1 MAKIFVLDTNVLL
14 YDAQAFAAFQDNQVI
29 IPFVVL
35 GELDEKKNRQDEV
48 GKNAR
53 AVIRGLDDLRQKNNL
68 ADGVVNEYGGLVR
81 VLTSNDGL
89 DFVTKSVD
97 EVDNAIIELT
107 KDLHDKN
114 PDVEVILVTK
124 DINVRVKCDALKLRC
139 EDYLKHRLVTDA
151 DAMYKG
157 VQKIMLPTTNI
168 NKFFKDGE
176 LDIPSDIL
184 KSCEFF
190 PNQFIVAKDIA
201 GTSQSALAR
210 YVKRG
215 LPAKK
220 LVAPVE
226 AFGLR
231 PRNAEQK
238 FAFELLFD
246 ENIDLVTLVGAA
258 GTGKTLLAVA
268 AGVHQVLEEQKYT
281 KLVIMRPLI
290 PMGKDIGY
298 LPGTVDEKMAPW
310 IAPIMD
316 NLKFL
321 FSAGTGKKERE
332 TRSENDLLQMYFEKD
347 IIEVEALTFIR
358 GRSISNAFIIID
370 EAQNLSAH
378 ELKTIVT
385 RVGEHTKIVLTGDI
399 EQIDNA
405 YVDAVSNGLTYTVE
419 KFKDYELAGH
429 ITLIKGERSELASLA
444 AKIL

>member
-14 YDAQAFAAFQDNQVI
+14 YDAQAFAAFHDNQVI

-53 AVIRGLDDLRQKNNL
+53 SVIRGLDDLRQKGNL
-68 ADGVVNEYGGLVR
+68 ADGVTNEYGGLLR
-81 VLTSNDGL
+81 VLTSNDKL
-89 DFVTKSVD
+89 DFTTKSAD

-107 KDLHDKN
+107 KDIQDKN
-114 PDVEVILVTK
+114 QDVDVILVTK

-151 DAMYKG
+151 DAMYRG
-157 VQKIMLPTTNI
+157 VQTIRIPTENI
-168 NKFFKDGE
+168 NRFFKDGA
-176 LDIPSDIL
+176 LDIPSDVLNEIDL
-184 KSCEFF
+184 Y
-190 PNQFIVAKDIA
+190 PNQFIVAKDIT
-201 GTSQSALAR
+201 GTSQSAMAR
-210 YVKRG
+210 YVKKG
-215 LPAKK
+215 QPARKMSA
-220 LVAPVE
+220 APPA
-226 AFGLR
+226 AFGLS
-231 PRNAEQK
+231 PRNKEQG
-238 FAFELLFD
+238 FALDLLFD
-246 ENIDLVTLVGAA
+246 EKIDLVTLVGAA

-268 AGVHQVLEEQKYT
+268 AGIHQLLEDQKYS

-298 LPGTVDEKMAPW
+298 LPGTIDEKMAPW

-321 FSAGTGKKERE
+321 FSGGKKERDM
-332 TRSENDLLQMYFEKD
+332 SENDILQMYFEKD

-370 EAQNLSAH
+370 EAQNLTAH

-419 KFKDYELAGH
+419 KFKDYDLAGH
-429 ITLIKGERSELASLA
+429 ITLIKGERSALASLA